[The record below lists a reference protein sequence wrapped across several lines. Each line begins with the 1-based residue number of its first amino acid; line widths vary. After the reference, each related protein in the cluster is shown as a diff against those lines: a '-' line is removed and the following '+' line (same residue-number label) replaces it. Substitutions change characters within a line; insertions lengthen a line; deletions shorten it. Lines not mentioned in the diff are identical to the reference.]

1 MIYDQEALLD
11 ILQKKT
17 IDKTQREVAK
27 ELGISYQYLNDILQ
41 GRRNISDN
49 IAKRLGYTRITIIYE
64 DKQYKETK

>member
-49 IAKRLGYTRITIIYE
+49 IAKRLGYTRITTIYE